1 MKTKK
6 NICCLLVFIM
16 LINCS
21 SIVIAK
27 KINSADIVN
36 KGLSIR
42 VVDYETYLNDIEI
55 FNERVSGLIDK
66 DELREDI
73 IILNPDVVA
82 YKKSLY
88 QSTKGKNNTTSRLL
102 YGDGYVQGN
111 YYHELT
117 YYDPNSAITCY
128 YYACLGYVRLENH
141 TSSTATLS
149 YEQQNTVTA
158 QGSLSTTCTVSTSA
172 ELSMLNFAKMELGV
186 DVATSATMQAG
197 TTFGQQAGASVSVP
211 PYATRRITAYYD
223 GVYVGGTAYYN
234 IYDESDGV
242 PGVLIEVDDDR
253 PTTDQ
258 VVQTNGISLVI
269 SDN

>member
-1 MKTKK
+1 MRIKKT
-6 NICCLLVFIM
+6 ICRLLVFIM

-21 SIVIAK
+21 SMVIAK
-27 KINSADIVN
+27 KTNSSDIVN

-42 VVDYETYLNDIEI
+42 VVDYETYLDDIKI
-55 FNERVSGLIDK
+55 FNERISGLIDK
-66 DELREDI
+66 DKLRKDI
-73 IILNPDVVA
+73 VILSPDVVA
-82 YKKSLY
+82 YRTSLY
-88 QSTKGKNNTTSRLL
+88 QSIKGKNTIKPRFL

-117 YYDPNSAITCY
+117 YYNPNSAITCY

-158 QGSLSTTCTVSTSA
+158 QGSLSTTCTISTSA

-211 PYATRRITAYYD
+211 PFETRRITAYYD

-234 IYDESDGV
+234 IYDETMGV
-242 PGVLIEVDDDR
+242 PGMLIEVDDDR

>member
-42 VVDYETYLNDIEI
+42 VVDYETYINDIEI

-73 IILNPDVVA
+73 IILNPDEVA
-82 YKKSLY
+82 YRTSLY
-88 QSTKGKNNTTSRLL
+88 QSITVQDSTRSWMP
-102 YGDGYVQGN
+102 YGIGYVQGN
-111 YYHELT
+111 YYHELIS
-117 YYDPNSAITCY
+117 YNPNSAITCY
-128 YYACLGYVRLENH
+128 YYTCLGYVRLVNNTNSVAE
-141 TSSTATLS
+141 LS
-149 YEQQNTVTA
+149 YEQMNNVTA
-158 QGSLSTTCTVSTSA
+158 QGSLSTTCTISTNA
-172 ELSMLNFAKMELGV
+172 EANMLGFAKIELGV
-186 DVATSATMQAG
+186 DVATSATIEAG

-211 PYATRRITAYYD
+211 PNETRRITAYYD
-223 GVYVGGTAYYN
+223 GVYVGGAAYYN
-234 IYDESDGV
+234 IYDESEGV
-242 PGVLIEVDDDR
+242 PGVLIETFDER

-258 VVQTNGISLVI
+258 VVQINGISFVVS
-269 SDN
+269 SD